1 MHPRYDERNVMIYSE
16 LVEDWAKELVEDWRY
31 FKTIS
36 LEPSVN

>member
-16 LVEDWAKELVEDWRY
+16 LVEDWAKELVEDCRY

-36 LEPSVN
+36 LVPSVN